1 MNKLFSSIKY
11 ALDNDFNFVVAQDE
25 VCRIAPQKHVY
36 AVGCQSIAAKLSG
49 LKMKGNIKLIRLI
62 VRHGVSS
69 CWENTR
75 TSYASWAIHRRNR
88 SHIRS
93 RQYVLRFSNSQKVV
107 VQ

>member
-1 MNKLFSSIKY
+1 MTELVAFVKDPLDFMLDGGIIVNRVHRAFSHRSINPVQRVSAATAFSAGAVKEKIELMGFVGHEGSSI
-11 ALDNDFNFVVAQDE
+11 QE
-25 VCRIAPQKHVY
+25 P
-36 AVGCQSIAAKLSG
+36 
-49 LKMKGNIKLIRLI
+49 
-62 VRHGVSS
+62 
-69 CWENTR
+69 TR